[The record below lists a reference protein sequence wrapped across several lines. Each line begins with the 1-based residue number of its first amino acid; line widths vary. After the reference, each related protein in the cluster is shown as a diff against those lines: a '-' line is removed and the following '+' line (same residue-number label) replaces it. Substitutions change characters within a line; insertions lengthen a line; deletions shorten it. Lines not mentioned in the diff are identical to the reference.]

1 MLPLKLLMLSVIS
14 TLFILVAPELIYR
27 AGLNQE
33 RLVLDAS
40 AGDPLSWAA
49 LKYEVFKRTKVGEVG
64 SCEIACRC
72 GKAITAEVK
81 ARQCAYCRG
90 IATAPFHG
98 YGGQVL
104 EYKCGVEAPMM

>member
-1 MLPLKLLMLSVIS
+1 MLSVIS

-49 LKYEVFKRTKVGEVG
+49 LKYEVFSFLTPALRE
-64 SCEIACRC
+64 RMN
-72 GKAITAEVK
+72 ITWTSW
-81 ARQCAYCRG
+81 G
-90 IATAPFHG
+90 IADVSGSAVVQCVVILATATALMG
-98 YGGQVL
+98 
-104 EYKCGVEAPMM
+104 